1 MSERQIVSKTD
12 FARLKNV
19 SPARVSQWISGG
31 KIDGKA
37 LVGEGRNAR
46 VDVELASE
54 QLRSRLDLSQSVGNG
69 LGTRLDTAQAPD
81 LLRQP
86 ADVPPNAPGA
96 PPAIDSSLEA
106 QFKRERLEGERRKNR
121 REAEEEAAR
130 AGRFVESQAVRAEIA
145 KIAGRVVSVIDGALP
160 EMAAAIAAKFELPQ
174 RDVLHVLRTEFRN
187 VRQRAANGLRAS
199 AAAAPALVEA
209 ELADDADIEVEA
221 A

>member
-46 VDVELASE
+46 VDVEIASE

-69 LGTRLDTAQAPD
+69 LGTRLDTAQVPPD
-81 LLRQP
+81 LLRQGADAAP
-86 ADVPPNAPGA
+86 ATAPR
-96 PPAIDSSLEA
+96 DSSIEE

-130 AGRFVESQAVRAEIA
+130 AGRFVDSQAMRVEVA
-145 KIAGRVVSVIDGALP
+145 KVAGRVVSVIDGGLP
-160 EMAAAIAAKFELPQ
+160 EMASAIAAKFSLPQ
-174 RDVLHVLRTEFRN
+174 RDVLHILRTEFRN
-187 VRQRAANGLRAS
+187 VRQRAANGLRTS

-209 ELADDADIEVEA
+209 ELADETDIEVEA